1 MNTMVEKLALAFLA
15 MDPPEGDAMD
25 GYRALA
31 RKALET
37 MREPTEAMVNAGM
50 RAYDGATTGQWASE
64 GPIAAAFKAMLDAA
78 LTEGEG

>member
-1 MNTMVEKLALAFLA
+1 MSMIERLAAAFLA

-37 MREPTEAMVNAGM
+37 LREPTDDML
-50 RAYDGATTGQWASE
+50 RDGAAQIASGWAHSH
-64 GPIAAAFKAMLDAA
+64 ALASWQAMITAA
-78 LTEGEG
+78 LSEGEG